1 MRLLHWIF
9 LLLILGCGVETP
21 LSNSGLAGRWELDN
35 GAFIDFAEQTNEA
48 TARGG
53 AFGFRLPLT
62 GIYWSGASLAAFH
75 FSGAQDGNQVWFF
88 KIQRR
93 SEFLMLQEIDSA
105 AIERLFGITNE
116 DDMSSQEVKDVFDLL
131 ENEAIPTV
139 SVNQL
144 TFEYQ
149 RVD

>member
-1 MRLLHWIF
+1 
-9 LLLILGCGVETP
+9 
-21 LSNSGLAGRWELDN
+21 
-35 GAFIDFAEQTNEA
+35 
-48 TARGG
+48 
-53 AFGFRLPLT
+53 
-62 GIYWSGASLAAFH
+62 
-75 FSGAQDGNQVWFF
+75 
-88 KIQRR
+88 
-93 SEFLMLQEIDSA
+93 MLQEIDSA

>member
-1 MRLLHWIF
+1 VRVWL
-9 LLLILGCGVETP
+9 
-21 LSNSGLAGRWELDN
+21 R
-35 GAFIDFAEQTNEA
+35 
-48 TARGG
+48 
-53 AFGFRLPLT
+53 
-62 GIYWSGASLAAFH
+62 
-75 FSGAQDGNQVWFF
+75 AQDGSQVWFF

-131 ENEAIPTV
+131 ENEAILTV